1 MQVREV
7 RHTRGASLASRAL
20 PIQRKSINSFST
32 RGRARGRRR
41 APAALAIV
49 MAALA
54 SACAGGSAPRQPQ
67 TLSLAPLETTIG
79 LTPNQTRE
87 VRFRLSSGGVPISGQ
102 TVLFTLRP
110 AAGTMASSE
119 TLGSDRGTTDAKGIA
134 LVKVTAGGAAQLILE
149 ARADDAVTEV
159 EIIVVEGTSGTVLVA
174 PFFAPGSESQATAT
188 GIQVLFFADKAC
200 RDLVPVSPPAP
211 TRPLV
216 PLAVTGGTAAFP
228 FLSVKGSY
236 AIVARAL
243 AHERTVAT
251 GCVDLLG
258 SALAPGGVIQL
269 ALPLNDV
276 VPDPVGPDGLGVFA
290 VTTQLCFAPP
300 LLDAAPVADGYREL
314 SDCPFDPAQL
324 LLDCTIDALSPA
336 PRGDPLDCIPPDDPA
351 DGGPVAAKLAA
362 HRGLPIVD
370 GAGVPTGC
378 RGGRDVNGE
387 VSFDAIV
394 LGLFGSPKPALL
406 VDLPGIADDAAH
418 LFEHITLASTLEI
431 AAESVPGTYS
441 VSHSLASAEF
451 RTRTSPTK
459 PLGCGSPDADDT
471 LFRASVGIASYPV
484 PIPTAHALA
493 TTVEDQLIFGE
504 QGFTL
509 RLGSLARAAF
519 VDLVGRRGSP
529 GGATGLMTTLTGL
542 AQSPDGKYRGCA
554 ALDHALCERI
564 GEEPGCLVNACGTG
578 VAAYVA
584 RLDGAFD
591 ALDGPGLDL
600 YLSGSATL
608 HDTHNDGAADRLG
621 ASLGDPNGAGA
632 WRFELGTTNERR
644 VVSASFVG
652 VR

>member
-1 MQVREV
+1 MQVREF
-7 RHTRGASLASRAL
+7 RHTRRASLASRAL

-32 RGRARGRRR
+32 RAGARPRR
-41 APAALAIV
+41 AAPALSIVIAALVA
-49 MAALA
+49 
-54 SACAGGSAPRQPQ
+54 ACAGGSAPRQPQ
-67 TLSLAPLETTIG
+67 TFALAPLETTIG

-87 VRFRLSSGGVPISGQ
+87 VRFRLSSGGVPIAGE
-102 TVLFTLRP
+102 TVFFTLRP

-119 TLGSDRGTTDAKGIA
+119 MLGSDRGTTDAKGVA

-149 ARADDAVTEV
+149 ARAGEASSEV

-174 PFFAPGSESQATAT
+174 PFFVPGSESQPTAT
-188 GIQVLFFADKAC
+188 SLQVLFFADKAC
-200 RDLVPVSPPAP
+200 RDLIPVSPAP

-216 PLAVTGGTAAFP
+216 PLAVSGGTAAFP
-228 FLSVKGSY
+228 FLSVTGSY
-236 AIVARAL
+236 AIVGRAL
-243 AHERTVAT
+243 AHERAIAT

-258 SALAPGGVIQL
+258 SALAPGGVTQL
-269 ALPLNDV
+269 SLPLSDV
-276 VPDPVGPDGLGVFA
+276 VPAPVGADGLGVFA

-300 LLDAAPVADGYREL
+300 LLDAAPVADAYRKL
-314 SDCPFDPAQL
+314 SDCPFDPAEL
-324 LLDCTIDALSPA
+324 LLDCTVDALSPA
-336 PRGDPLDCIPPDDPA
+336 TSGDPLDCVPANDPA
-351 DGGPVAAKLAA
+351 DDGPVGAKLAA

-378 RGGRDVNGE
+378 RGGRDADGA

-418 LFEHITLASTLEI
+418 LFDHITLSSTLEI
-431 AAESVPGTYS
+431 AAESLPGTYS
-441 VSHSLASAEF
+441 VAHSLVSAEF
-451 RTRTSPTK
+451 RTRTNPMVA
-459 PLGCGSPDADDT
+459 LGCGNPDAGNT
-471 LFRASVGIASYPV
+471 LFRASVGIAAYPV

-493 TTVEDQLIFGE
+493 TTVEDQLVFSE

-519 VDLVGRRGSP
+519 VDLVARRGSP
-529 GGATGLMTTLTGL
+529 GGATGLMTTLAGL

-600 YLSGSATL
+600 YLSGVGTL
-608 HDTHNDGAADRLG
+608 HDTHNDGAADRIG
-621 ASLGDPNGAGA
+621 ASPGDPNGPGT
-632 WRFELGTTNERR
+632 WRFELGTTGERR